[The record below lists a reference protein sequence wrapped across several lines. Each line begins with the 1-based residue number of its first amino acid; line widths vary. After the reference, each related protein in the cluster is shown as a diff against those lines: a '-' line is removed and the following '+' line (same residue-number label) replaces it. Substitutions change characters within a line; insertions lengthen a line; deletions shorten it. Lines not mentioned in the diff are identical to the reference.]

1 MLMKLLRLKDN
12 QLKKSWYII
21 DASGKI
27 LGRLASKIA
36 CILRGKSKTTYTPTI
51 YTGAYII
58 VINAKHIKITGNK
71 YNNKLYYHHTG
82 HVGGIKSISF
92 KDLANKNP
100 RKLIEKAV
108 KGMLPKGPLSSEMLS
123 NLKAYED
130 EAHIH
135 QAQDPKLLLV

>member
-1 MLMKLLRLKDN
+1 MKSLSLKDK
-12 QLKKSWYII
+12 QLKKRWYII

-36 CILRGKSKTTYTPTI
+36 CILRGKANPTYTPNI
-51 YTGAYII
+51 NTGDYII

-82 HVGGIKSISF
+82 FVGGIKCISF
-92 KDLANKNP
+92 KDLSNKNP

-108 KGMLPKGPLSSEMLS
+108 KGMLPKGPLSSVIHA
-123 NLKAYED
+123 NLKVYED
-130 EAHIH
+130 ESHFH